1 MQMYRRQTEGK
12 SIYQGRSW
20 RLRVNRAKKSAEVIV
35 LEGKRDAN
43 RYRIGL
49 TNKEGLNVNLQ
60 EIRLGKLSQPSL
72 KVNYGQ
78 LKRCKELLID
88 DLRTAEY
95 VTRTLGGVRGALR
108 QLLAEPS
115 TRLQEA
121 FYLSVLIGIRF
132 AFSILDFIIIFFRT
146 LLNFYYSLLV
156 FTGSILGVS
165 DILTG
170 IAGSLLL
177 IYYVLLGF
185 SGLII
190 EFTD

>member
-108 QLLAEPS
+108 QFLAEPS
-115 TRLQEA
+115 TRLCDRLFIYLVLLLVYLLVNYLLILHNQNNQSL
-121 FYLSVLIGIRF
+121 FYLSNRF
-132 AFSILDFIIIFFRT
+132 C
-146 LLNFYYSLLV
+146 
-156 FTGSILGVS
+156 
-165 DILTG
+165 LT
-170 IAGSLLL
+170 
-177 IYYVLLGF
+177 F
-185 SGLII
+185 
-190 EFTD
+190 

>member
-20 RLRVNRAKKSAEVIV
+20 RLRVNQAKKSAEVIV

-43 RYRIGL
+43 RNCIGL

-95 VTRTLGGVRGALR
+95 VTRTLGGVRGSPC
-108 QLLAEPS
+108 QFLAGQS
-115 TRLQEA
+115 TRLPA
-121 FYLSVLIGIRF
+121 VFFYFCQIICIYDNLSLILQTQTCQLWSVGTIKSNGF
-132 AFSILDFIIIFFRT
+132 LNLNLSNVACPTLIWLFF
-146 LLNFYYSLLV
+146 
-156 FTGSILGVS
+156 
-165 DILTG
+165 
-170 IAGSLLL
+170 
-177 IYYVLLGF
+177 
-185 SGLII
+185 
-190 EFTD
+190 

>member
-108 QLLAEPS
+108 QFLAEPS
-115 TRLQEA
+115 TRLEEA
-121 FYLSVLIGIRF
+121 ISFSTTIFRFLFGLFIFVKCLFYWCTSLIYFGISLITF
-132 AFSILDFIIIFFRT
+132 SQGLSILT
-146 LLNFYYSLLV
+146 
-156 FTGSILGVS
+156 
-165 DILTG
+165 
-170 IAGSLLL
+170 
-177 IYYVLLGF
+177 
-185 SGLII
+185 
-190 EFTD
+190 

>member
-1 MQMYRRQTEGK
+1 MTAKVCTDEQKVHKRHSNKDEYPQQYEVQNSVLNMLLNQIIVMQMYRRQTEGK

-108 QLLAEPS
+108 QFLAEPS
-115 TRLQEA
+115 TRLGVRFSF
-121 FYLSVLIGIRF
+121 FYSC
-132 AFSILDFIIIFFRT
+132 
-146 LLNFYYSLLV
+146 
-156 FTGSILGVS
+156 
-165 DILTG
+165 
-170 IAGSLLL
+170 
-177 IYYVLLGF
+177 
-185 SGLII
+185 
-190 EFTD
+190 

>member
-108 QLLAEPS
+108 QFLAEPS
-115 TRLQEA
+115 TRLGVRCFIQS
-121 FYLSVLIGIRF
+121 FKNSYSYIFGFILSAKKLSLFLNSPINSIY
-132 AFSILDFIIIFFRT
+132 FS
-146 LLNFYYSLLV
+146 SLL
-156 FTGSILGVS
+156 FEFILPCS
-165 DILTG
+165 FLP
-170 IAGSLLL
+170 
-177 IYYVLLGF
+177 
-185 SGLII
+185 
-190 EFTD
+190 

>member
-1 MQMYRRQTEGK
+1 MLLNQIIVMQMYRRQTEGK

-20 RLRVNRAKKSAEVIV
+20 RLRVNQAKKSAEVIV

-108 QLLAEPS
+108 QFLAEPS
-115 TRLQEA
+115 TRLWAGVISNQ
-121 FYLSVLIGIRF
+121 FILSV
-132 AFSILDFIIIFFRT
+132 FIISKSST
-146 LLNFYYSLLV
+146 L
-156 FTGSILGVS
+156 
-165 DILTG
+165 
-170 IAGSLLL
+170 
-177 IYYVLLGF
+177 
-185 SGLII
+185 
-190 EFTD
+190 

>member
-1 MQMYRRQTEGK
+1 MTQGLEEGK

-20 RLRVNRAKKSAEVIV
+20 RLRVNQAKKSAAVIV

-95 VTRTLGGVRGALR
+95 VTRTLGGVRGSPC
-108 QLLAEPS
+108 QFLAGQS
-115 TRLQEA
+115 TRLYEA
-121 FYLSVLIGIRF
+121 IFLEVVNILF
-132 AFSILDFIIIFFRT
+132 AVRVFLLEVVIFLFAVKIN
-146 LLNFYYSLLV
+146 LNVVKIFL
-156 FTGSILGVS
+156 F
-165 DILTG
+165 
-170 IAGSLLL
+170 
-177 IYYVLLGF
+177 
-185 SGLII
+185 
-190 EFTD
+190 